1 MEIFNEKFQKRLKK
15 QQMFSATIL
24 LVTTIGGYFLL
35 DKFLPE
41 YQILFLLIV
50 LLTYAFVSILFYFKH
65 YNYLFIS
72 LNDKRLVI
80 RYFRL
85 GLIGDKSR
93 KEIVIPTRQFYRY
106 EIQSAFGGWRK
117 ELVLFQQNNQ
127 GVSKYKPISI
137 EALSQEEQT
146 ELETAL
152 TNIKK

>member
-1 MEIFNEKFQKRLKK
+1 
-15 QQMFSATIL
+15 
-24 LVTTIGGYFLL
+24 
-35 DKFLPE
+35 
-41 YQILFLLIV
+41 
-50 LLTYAFVSILFYFKH
+50 
-65 YNYLFIS
+65 LFIS

>member
-41 YQILFLLIV
+41 YQILFLLVV
-50 LLTYAFVSILFYFKH
+50 LFTYAFVSILFYFKY

>member
-41 YQILFLLIV
+41 YQILFLLVV
-50 LLTYAFVSILFYFKH
+50 LFTYAFVSILFYFKY

-93 KEIVIPTRQFYRY
+93 KEIVIPTRQFNRY

>member
-93 KEIVIPTRQFYRY
+93 KEIVIPTRQFYHCK
-106 EIQSAFGGWRK
+106 IQSALGGWRK